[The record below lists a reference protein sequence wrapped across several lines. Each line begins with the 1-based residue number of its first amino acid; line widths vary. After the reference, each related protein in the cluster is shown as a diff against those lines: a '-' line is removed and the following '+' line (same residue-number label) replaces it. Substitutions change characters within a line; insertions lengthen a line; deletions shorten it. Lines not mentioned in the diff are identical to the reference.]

1 MSAWG
6 DYKKRVGNVR
16 PWDVLNPDKLIDEK
30 NADHRYAICESCPS
44 FLKVTKQ
51 CKECGCFMALKT
63 KIAEAVCPI
72 GKW

>member
-1 MSAWG
+1 MSKWEE
-6 DYKKRVGNVR
+6 YKNKLGTAR
-16 PWDVLNPDKLIDEK
+16 PWDVLNPAKLTDEK
-30 NADHRYAICESCPS
+30 NADQRYAICESCPS

-63 KIAEAVCPI
+63 KIEEAICPL